1 MDSSYP
7 RPITNWEGIP
17 DNLDA
22 ATTYTNG
29 KTYFFK
35 GSKYYK
41 FDDEKFELA
50 SSGQSL
56 VCNDIS
62 ARDLAEKYLQSYGWI
77 RKSSRQGENV

>member
-35 GSKYYK
+35 GDKYYK
-41 FDDEKFELA
+41 FDDSKLEVARSAEEALGVA
-50 SSGQSL
+50 RLHSCP
-56 VCNDIS
+56 VCLGRGLCQVREAPS
-62 ARDLAEKYLQSYGWI
+62 
-77 RKSSRQGENV
+77 